1 MQLQNKLRRWL
12 WVQQCRKQSKNA
24 FDGLWK
30 GCSQQSPQLFCFDS
44 HFCFTVSPLAVNA
57 TMALLS
63 GSANG
68 ITMSGLTKLIKNSCV
83 LIRLIARRQ
92 RRPSFNF
99 ALCTVS
105 AHLLKSEFC
114 WHSHPKRENPSH
126 EWNVSVVMWCWFFF
140 CLFFFYHPCQW
151 HSCFSHLLVDD
162 PSPV

>member
-1 MQLQNKLRRWL
+1 MALSATMPWTKQKCL
-12 WVQQCRKQSKNA
+12 WRAVFPSRCIT
-24 FDGLWK
+24 LWK

-44 HFCFTVSPLAVNA
+44 QFCFTVSPLAVNA

-63 GSANG
+63 CSANG

-92 RRPSFNF
+92 RRPSFSF
-99 ALCTVS
+99 AHCTVS
-105 AHLLKSEFC
+105 AHLLKSEFS
-114 WHSHPKRENPSH
+114 WHSHPKRENPSQ
-126 EWNVSVVMWCWFFF
+126 EWNVSVVMLIFFV
-140 CLFFFYHPCQW
+140 FFYHPCQW